1 MKKRNFSFIL
11 ACVLS
16 ITSLTA
22 CGSTK
27 NADATTAAATEAV
40 TDQTQAASGEES
52 IYEKFQKRDPITI
65 KWLAYNTYG
74 QPDEANSK
82 VIQEVEKKYNVKFD
96 FWFVDDQQW
105 DQVLGVKLA
114 SGEMP
119 DIMKIKNINNTSV
132 YYDQGVL
139 AEITDDI
146 LNKMPHYKET
156 IEKYDTDNNIWV
168 DTMIDG
174 KRYALK
180 SLNYDS
186 SYPTALVWR
195 KDWLKNVGIDKI
207 PETIDEWEEAMKRF
221 TENDPDGNGKKDT
234 YGMSNTTMNAIFG
247 AYGAIPLKEFR
258 SNGTQNLF
266 MTKKDGKLVYAAT
279 QPETRQALEK
289 LADWYKKGYIDP
301 EFVTGENT
309 GGYWADSQAFNND
322 KIGVTGMSMIAH
334 WNPDGTG
341 KVYDGFAA
349 LHPDVKWGETIEC
362 GPAPKG
368 PEGYSGT
375 HTWGIAGGSFGFTT
389 EAMKDPAKI
398 EVLCQ
403 LIDDN
408 FADFDFAT
416 KLKWGYEGED
426 YKIEDS
432 SYIPNT
438 TKYPDFAASTIAG
451 INILNLTISNPDH
464 SKIWYKKMFEFNDK
478 YKSTGYVDE
487 KYPITESQNEF
498 LTDLKSK
505 TLETYTNIITG
516 KSDITSFDEFV
527 DLFNNKM
534 GGSIIE
540 NEINAEMGNQ

>member
-1 MKKRNFSFIL
+1 MKKRSLSFIL
-11 ACVLS
+11 ACALS

-22 CGSTK
+22 CGSSK
-27 NADATTAAATEAV
+27 KAEAPTEASA
-40 TDQTQAASGEES
+40 DQTQAASGEES

-82 VIQEVEKKYNVKFD
+82 IIQEVEKKYNVKFD

-146 LNKMPHYKET
+146 LNKMPHYKAT
-156 IEKYDTDNNIWV
+156 IEKYDTDHNIWV

-186 SYPTALVWR
+186 SYPTTLVWR

-309 GGYWADSQAFNND
+309 GGY
-322 KIGVTGMSMIAH
+322 
-334 WNPDGTG
+334 
-341 KVYDGFAA
+341 
-349 LHPDVKWGETIEC
+349 
-362 GPAPKG
+362 
-368 PEGYSGT
+368 
-375 HTWGIAGGSFGFTT
+375 
-389 EAMKDPAKI
+389 
-398 EVLCQ
+398 
-403 LIDDN
+403 
-408 FADFDFAT
+408 
-416 KLKWGYEGED
+416 
-426 YKIEDS
+426 
-432 SYIPNT
+432 
-438 TKYPDFAASTIAG
+438 
-451 INILNLTISNPDH
+451 
-464 SKIWYKKMFEFNDK
+464 
-478 YKSTGYVDE
+478 
-487 KYPITESQNEF
+487 
-498 LTDLKSK
+498 
-505 TLETYTNIITG
+505 
-516 KSDITSFDEFV
+516 
-527 DLFNNKM
+527 
-534 GGSIIE
+534 
-540 NEINAEMGNQ
+540 